1 MQWDESLCVRD
12 EVSRVRD
19 FLKME
24 IGEVVRLFIGVNE
37 KVMFMV
43 NGVKSFGCNLFGLK
57 YMGL

>member
-1 MQWDESLCVRD
+1 MCVKE

-19 FLKME
+19 VVKIE

-37 KVMFMV
+37 KVMIMV
-43 NGVKSFGCNLFGLK
+43 NGVKSFGWNLFLFK